1 MFALSEFDVCNVD
14 CASFTCAKFTLQCKA
29 HLQHYDF
36 SFSSIQLQI
45 AFKSPVFN
53 CSSLHALLCPDF
65 FKIMIFPPRPM
76 LVVYALHL
84 WVQLCKLWGLCNVR
98 CKTAHRLLYSDIT
111 CVCQWRNA
119 LNIWKQYILK
129 FRQIRLIF
137 WTNVM
142 YVNGVQ
148 LEFAMLRRHLWHGAS
163 QWGAREVTKIWTNR
177 LALKIPQCLLPL
189 AKYLPEYC
197 TGWGVVI

>member
-1 MFALSEFDVCNVD
+1 MYVMLTVQVSPVQSSHCNVKHTCNTMTFPFLQFNFKLPSSHLCSTVHLFMLCFAL
-14 CASFTCAKFTLQCKA
+14 
-29 HLQHYDF
+29 
-36 SFSSIQLQI
+36 I
-45 AFKSPVFN
+45 
-53 CSSLHALLCPDF
+53 F
-65 FKIMIFPPRPM
+65 FKIMILPPRPM

-98 CKTAHRLLYSDIT
+98 CKTAHSLLYSGIT
-111 CVCQWRNA
+111 CVCQWGNA

-148 LEFAMLRRHLWHGAS
+148 FEFAMLRRHLWHGAS

-177 LALKIPQCLLPL
+177 LALKIPQCLLPF

>member
-14 CASFTCAKFTLQCKA
+14 CASFTWEKFTLQCKA

-65 FKIMIFPPRPM
+65 FKIMILPPRPM

-98 CKTAHRLLYSDIT
+98 CKTAHSLLYSGIT
-111 CVCQWRNA
+111 CVCQCRNA

-129 FRQIRLIF
+129 FRQICTSYTLDKCNIRQRC
-137 WTNVM
+137 TV
-142 YVNGVQ
+142 GVCYA
-148 LEFAMLRRHLWHGAS
+148 EAAPV
-163 QWGAREVTKIWTNR
+163 ARCQPVGGSRSHKNMDEQTC
-177 LALKIPQCLLPL
+177 A
-189 AKYLPEYC
+189 
-197 TGWGVVI
+197 